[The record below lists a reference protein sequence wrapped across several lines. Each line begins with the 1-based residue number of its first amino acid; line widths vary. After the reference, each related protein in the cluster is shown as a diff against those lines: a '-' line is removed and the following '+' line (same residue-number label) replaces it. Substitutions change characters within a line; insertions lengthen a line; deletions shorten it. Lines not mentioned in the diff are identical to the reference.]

1 MHTAVQEALE
11 KAKQRADQAEVY
23 RVERRETPVSFE
35 ANRLK
40 MLETK
45 ESSGMA
51 LRIVRDGRIGFSAT
65 NDAADI
71 DGLVERAVELA
82 DFGAAAKFDL
92 PGPETYAGVP
102 VYDPK
107 IEDVSIEEMVRTGQT
122 MIDALRERH
131 DDLVCEA
138 GVTRAVGAVEI
149 ANSTAGAPPTSGP
162 PTRWPCTGRSCA
174 APTCSSSAIGPPR
187 PRPTSTPPASSPASS
202 GS

>member
-1 MHTAVQEALE
+1 MHSAVYEALE
-11 KAKQRADQAEVY
+11 KAKRHAEQAEVY
-23 RVERRETPVSFE
+23 RVQRRETPVSFE

-51 LRIVRDGRIGFSAT
+51 LRIVRGGRIGFSAT
-65 NDAADI
+65 NDGADV

-102 VYDPK
+102 VYDAK
-107 IEDVSIEEMVRTGQT
+107 IEDVSIEEMVQTGQT
-122 MIDALRERH
+122 MIDALREQH

-149 ANSTAGAPPTSGP
+149 ANSNGGSAAYERSSYAVALARDAGA
-162 PTRWPCTGRSCA
+162 RLRHA
-174 APTCSSSAIGPPR
+174 LR
-187 PRPTSTPPASSPASS
+187 R
-202 GS
+202 